1 MSKRKQ
7 PPPSTWEQVRYAD
20 RLAGMNG
27 KVVVITGMSG
37 AGRSTVAHALEDLG
51 WYVVDNL
58 PPALLANLCD
68 MAANTASRIAVVI
81 DVRGREFFGTLS
93 SALSE
98 IAERGVERQV
108 LFVDASDD
116 VLVRRFES
124 TRRPHPLQGNDRI
137 VDGISKERERLR
149 EVRSVS
155 DVLIDS
161 STLNIHQL
169 EQKIAELFAT
179 SSTADLRVNV
189 LSFGYKYGIP
199 VDADL
204 VVDCRFIAN
213 PHWDPLLR
221 PLTGLDAA
229 VSERVLS
236 TQNVQDFL
244 AKYQSLFETM
254 AEGFFTEGRKYLT
267 LAIGCTGG
275 KHRSV
280 AISEELS
287 RLFNERGVIGERRIE
302 ATSIHRDLGRE
313 L

>member
-1 MSKRKQ
+1 MS
-7 PPPSTWEQVRYAD
+7 
-20 RLAGMNG
+20 G

-58 PPALLANLCD
+58 PPSLLANLCE
-68 MAANTASRIAVVI
+68 MAAKSTSQIAVVI
-81 DVRGREFFGTLS
+81 DVRGREFFGNLS
-93 SALSE
+93 SALDE
-98 IAERGVERQV
+98 LADRGINRQV
-108 LFVDASDD
+108 LFVDANDD

-137 VDGISKERERLR
+137 LDGISKERERLR

-169 EQKIAELFAT
+169 EQRIAELFST
-179 SSTADLRVNV
+179 SSTAELRVNI

-221 PLTGLDAA
+221 PLTGLDEE
-229 VSERVLS
+229 VSERVLGTPS
-236 TQNVQDFL
+236 VQEFL
-244 AKYQSLFETM
+244 FKYQSLFETM
-254 AEGFFTEGRKYLT
+254 AAGFFQEGRKYLT
-267 LAIGCTGG
+267 LAVGCTGG

-280 AISEELS
+280 AIAEELT
-287 RLFNERGVIGERRIE
+287 RLFNLRGVVGDQRIE
-302 ATSIHRDLGRE
+302 ATAIHRDLGRE
-313 L
+313 I